1 MQNVY
6 TQLATFSTAPIA
18 LSFTDGS
25 GRAVTRLKRLII
37 EPATGNTHDMLVEA
51 AGVATAATGATLGVI
66 RVLAKPPAAN
76 SGTITDIFEIA
87 DQHGD
92 GIDSLSFQVDG
103 TSGEKCR
110 ITAFA

>member
-1 MQNVY
+1 MQNIY
-6 TQLATFSTAPIA
+6 TQLATFAGAPIA
-18 LSFTDGS
+18 LSFQDGS

-37 EPATGNTHDMLVEA
+37 EPATGNTHDCYIQA
-51 AGVATAATGATLGVI
+51 AGVATGGSGSTLGTI

-76 SGTITDIFEIA
+76 SGTIVDLFDIA

-92 GIDSLSFQVDG
+92 GIDALAFQVDG
-103 TSGEKCR
+103 TSGEHCR

>member
-1 MQNVY
+1 MLNVF
-6 TQLATFSTAPIA
+6 TQLATFGAAPIA

-37 EPATGNTHDMLVEA
+37 EPATGNTHDCFVEA
-51 AGVATAATGATLGVI
+51 VGVATGATGATAGVI
-66 RVLAKPPAAN
+66 KVLAKPPAAN

-87 DQHGD
+87 DQHAE
-92 GIDSLSFQVDG
+92 GIDSLSIQVDG
-103 TSGEKCR
+103 TTSEKCR